1 MLAKLPVGRPAYKG
15 GVSGEFVMMKKT
27 RAILLLTVVLTM
39 VLFGCSTLG
48 EETLPLPSPEPPVTE
63 PAITEPEIST
73 SSPIEPTESELI
85 TQTPSPPPPPPANPL
100 PKEGMVQLV
109 YGGASQ
115 LEGKQI
121 ALTFD
126 SGWEYDQTRQLLQV
140 LEDYQVR
147 ATFFLRAGWVED
159 HPDMA
164 LEIAGKGHQIESHSL
179 AHAHMGSM
187 SRGEMEA
194 DIRAANEIYQRVLGI
209 DPTMFRPPYGEFND
223 LLLTVLKEQGYR
235 YAVMWTVD
243 SHDWAETMNGKQV
256 TEQYV
261 IDRVLARAS
270 DNGIVLMHVGGL
282 KTIDALPEIIKS
294 LRDSGYQLVTLEEIL
309 R

>member
-1 MLAKLPVGRPAYKG
+1 
-15 GVSGEFVMMKKT
+15 MMKKT
-27 RAILLLTVVLTM
+27 MLILMLTGILLLILV
-39 VLFGCSTLG
+39 GCNPLK
-48 EETLPLPSPEPPVTE
+48 EETPLIPTPEPGATE
-63 PAITEPEIST
+63 PAIETPT
-73 SSPIEPTESELI
+73 GSPIEPTEQEPEPSE
-85 TQTPSPPPPPPANPL
+85 PSPPPPPPPANPL
-100 PKEGMVQLV
+100 PKEGMARLV
-109 YGGASQ
+109 YGGDSQ

-159 HPDMA
+159 HPDLA

-179 AHAHMGSM
+179 AHGHMGSM
-187 SRGEMEA
+187 TREQMEA
-194 DIRAANEIYQRVLGI
+194 DIAAANEIYQRVLGI
-209 DPTMFRPPYGEFND
+209 APAMFRPPYGEFND
-223 LLLTVLKEQGYR
+223 LLLTVLKEQGYQ

-243 SHDWAETMNGKQV
+243 SHDWAETMNGNQV

-270 DNGIVLMHVGGL
+270 DNGAVLMHVGGL
-282 KTIDALPEIIKS
+282 KTIEALPEIIQG
-294 LRDSGYQLVTLEEIL
+294 LRDAGYQLVTLQEML
-309 R
+309 P

>member
-1 MLAKLPVGRPAYKG
+1 
-15 GVSGEFVMMKKT
+15 MMKKT
-27 RAILLLTVVLTM
+27 MLILMLTGILLLILV
-39 VLFGCSTLG
+39 GCNPLK
-48 EETLPLPSPEPPVTE
+48 EETPLIPTPEPGATA
-63 PAITEPEIST
+63 PAIETPT
-73 SSPIEPTESELI
+73 GSPIEPTEQEPEPSE
-85 TQTPSPPPPPPANPL
+85 PSPPPPPPPANPL
-100 PKEGMVQLV
+100 PKEGMARLV
-109 YGGASQ
+109 YGGDSQ

-159 HPDMA
+159 HPDLA

-179 AHAHMGSM
+179 AHGHMGSM
-187 SRGEMEA
+187 TREQMEA
-194 DIRAANEIYQRVLGI
+194 DIAAANEIYQRVLGI
-209 DPTMFRPPYGEFND
+209 APAMFRPPYGEFND
-223 LLLTVLKEQGYR
+223 LLLTVLKEQGYQ

-243 SHDWAETMNGKQV
+243 SHDWAETMNGNQV

-270 DNGIVLMHVGGL
+270 DNGAVLMHVGGL
-282 KTIDALPEIIKS
+282 KTIEALPEIIQG
-294 LRDSGYQLVTLEEIL
+294 LRDAGYQLVTLQEML
-309 R
+309 P

>member
-1 MLAKLPVGRPAYKG
+1 
-15 GVSGEFVMMKKT
+15 MMKKSIPGLILT
-27 RAILLLTVVLTM
+27 GILLLILV
-39 VLFGCSTLG
+39 GCNPLK
-48 EETLPLPSPEPPVTE
+48 EETPLIPTPEPGATA
-63 PAITEPEIST
+63 PAIETPT
-73 SSPIEPTESELI
+73 GSPIEPTEQEPEPSE
-85 TQTPSPPPPPPANPL
+85 PSPPPPPPPANPL
-100 PKEGMVQLV
+100 PKEGMARLV
-109 YGGASQ
+109 YGGDSQ

-159 HPDMA
+159 HPDLA

-179 AHAHMGSM
+179 AHGHMGSM
-187 SRGEMEA
+187 TREQMEA
-194 DIRAANEIYQRVLGI
+194 DIAAANEIYQRVLGI
-209 DPTMFRPPYGEFND
+209 APAMFRPPYGEFND
-223 LLLTVLKEQGYR
+223 LLLTVLKEQGYQ

-243 SHDWAETMNGKQV
+243 SHDWAETMNGNQV

-270 DNGIVLMHVGGL
+270 DNGAVLMHVGGL
-282 KTIDALPEIIKS
+282 KTIEALPEIIQG
-294 LRDSGYQLVTLEEIL
+294 LRDAGYQLVTLQEML
-309 R
+309 P

>member
-1 MLAKLPVGRPAYKG
+1 
-15 GVSGEFVMMKKT
+15 MMKKT
-27 RAILLLTVVLTM
+27 MLILMLTGILLLILV
-39 VLFGCSTLG
+39 GCNPLK
-48 EETLPLPSPEPPVTE
+48 EETPLIPTPEPRATE
-63 PAITEPEIST
+63 PAIETPT
-73 SSPIEPTESELI
+73 GSPIEPTEQEPEPSE
-85 TQTPSPPPPPPANPL
+85 PSPPPPPPPANPL
-100 PKEGMVQLV
+100 PKEGMARLV
-109 YGGASQ
+109 YGGDSQ

-159 HPDMA
+159 HPDLA

-179 AHAHMGSM
+179 AHGHMGSM
-187 SRGEMEA
+187 TREQMEA
-194 DIRAANEIYQRVLGI
+194 DIAAANEIYQRVLGI
-209 DPTMFRPPYGEFND
+209 APAMFRPPYGEFND
-223 LLLTVLKEQGYR
+223 LLLTVLKEQGYQ

-243 SHDWAETMNGKQV
+243 SHDWAETMNGNQV

-270 DNGIVLMHVGGL
+270 DNGAVLMHVGGL
-282 KTIDALPEIIKS
+282 KTIEALPEIIQG
-294 LRDSGYQLVTLEEIL
+294 LRDSGYQLVTLQEML
-309 R
+309 P

>member
-1 MLAKLPVGRPAYKG
+1 
-15 GVSGEFVMMKKT
+15 MMKKT
-27 RAILLLTVVLTM
+27 MLILMLTGILLLILV
-39 VLFGCSTLG
+39 GCNPLK
-48 EETLPLPSPEPPVTE
+48 EETPLIPTPEPRATE
-63 PAITEPEIST
+63 PAIETPT
-73 SSPIEPTESELI
+73 GSPIEPTEPEPEPSE
-85 TQTPSPPPPPPANPL
+85 PSPPPPPPPANPL
-100 PKEGMVQLV
+100 PKEGMARLV
-109 YGGASQ
+109 YGGDSQ

-159 HPDMA
+159 HPDLA

-179 AHAHMGSM
+179 AHGHMGSM
-187 SRGEMEA
+187 TREQMEA
-194 DIRAANEIYQRVLGI
+194 DIAAANEIYQRVLGI
-209 DPTMFRPPYGEFND
+209 APAMFRPPYGEFND
-223 LLLTVLKEQGYR
+223 LLLTVLKEQGYQ

-243 SHDWAETMNGKQV
+243 SHDWAETMNGNQV

-270 DNGIVLMHVGGL
+270 DNGAVLMHVGGL
-282 KTIDALPEIIKS
+282 KIIEALPEIIQG
-294 LRDSGYQLVTLEEIL
+294 LRDAGYQLVTLQEML
-309 R
+309 P

>member
-1 MLAKLPVGRPAYKG
+1 
-15 GVSGEFVMMKKT
+15 MMKKT
-27 RAILLLTVVLTM
+27 MLILMLTGILLLILV
-39 VLFGCSTLG
+39 GCNPLK
-48 EETLPLPSPEPPVTE
+48 EETPLIPTPEPGATE
-63 PAITEPEIST
+63 PAVETPT
-73 SSPIEPTESELI
+73 GSPIEPTEPEPDPSE
-85 TQTPSPPPPPPANPL
+85 PSPPPPPSPANPL
-100 PKEGMVQLV
+100 PKEGMARLV
-109 YGGASQ
+109 YGGDSQ

-159 HPDMA
+159 HPDLA

-179 AHAHMGSM
+179 AHGHMGSM
-187 SRGEMEA
+187 TREQMEA
-194 DIRAANEIYQRVLGI
+194 DIAAANEIYQRVLGI
-209 DPTMFRPPYGEFND
+209 APAMFRPPYGEFND
-223 LLLTVLKEQGYR
+223 LLLTVLKEQGYQ

-243 SHDWAETMNGKQV
+243 SHDWAETMNGNQV

-270 DNGIVLMHVGGL
+270 DNGAVLMHVGGL
-282 KTIDALPEIIKS
+282 KTIEALPEIIQG
-294 LRDSGYQLVTLEEIL
+294 LRDAGYQLVTLQEML
-309 R
+309 P

>member
-1 MLAKLPVGRPAYKG
+1 MNPIQSIKRKILSLVLMGALMSAVMAGCDLLEEGTPVPPDSNPVFTEPA
-15 GVSGEFVMMKKT
+15 
-27 RAILLLTVVLTM
+27 
-39 VLFGCSTLG
+39 
-48 EETLPLPSPEPPVTE
+48 VTK
-63 PAITEPEIST
+63 PAITEPET
-73 SSPIEPTESELI
+73 PTTPPIEPEEPLEPDEADPVTPA
-85 TQTPSPPPPPPANPL
+85 PSPPPPPPVNPL

-109 YGGASQ
+109 YGGANQ

-159 HPDMA
+159 HPDLA

-179 AHAHMGSM
+179 AHGHMGSM
-187 SRGEMEA
+187 TREQMEA
-194 DIRAANEIYQRVLGI
+194 DTLAANEIYQRVLGI
-209 DPTMFRPPYGEFND
+209 APAMFRPPYGEFND
-223 LLLTVLKEQGYR
+223 LLLTVLKEQGYQ

-243 SHDWAETMNGKQV
+243 SHDWAETMNGNQV

-270 DNGIVLMHVGGL
+270 DNGTVLMHVGGL
-282 KTIDALPEIIKS
+282 KTIEALPEIIQG
-294 LRDSGYQLVTLEEIL
+294 LRDSGYQLVTLQEML
-309 R
+309 P

>member
-1 MLAKLPVGRPAYKG
+1 
-15 GVSGEFVMMKKT
+15 MMKKT
-27 RAILLLTVVLTM
+27 MLILMLTGILLLILV
-39 VLFGCSTLG
+39 GCNPLK
-48 EETLPLPSPEPPVTE
+48 EETPLIPTPEPRATE
-63 PAITEPEIST
+63 PAIETPT
-73 SSPIEPTESELI
+73 GSPIEPTEPEPEPSE
-85 TQTPSPPPPPPANPL
+85 PSPPPPPPPANPL
-100 PKEGMVQLV
+100 PKEGMARLV
-109 YGGASQ
+109 YGGDSQ

-159 HPDMA
+159 HPDLA

-179 AHAHMGSM
+179 AHGHMGSM
-187 SRGEMEA
+187 TREQMEA
-194 DIRAANEIYQRVLGI
+194 DIAAANEIYQRVLGI
-209 DPTMFRPPYGEFND
+209 APAMFRPPYGEFND
-223 LLLTVLKEQGYR
+223 LLLTVLKEQGYQ

-243 SHDWAETMNGKQV
+243 SHDWAETMNGNQV

-270 DNGIVLMHVGGL
+270 DNGAVLMHVGGL
-282 KTIDALPEIIKS
+282 KTIEALPEIIQG
-294 LRDSGYQLVTLEEIL
+294 LRDSGYQLVTLQEML
-309 R
+309 P

>member
-1 MLAKLPVGRPAYKG
+1 
-15 GVSGEFVMMKKT
+15 MMKKT
-27 RAILLLTVVLTM
+27 MLILMLTGILLLILV
-39 VLFGCSTLG
+39 GCNPLK
-48 EETLPLPSPEPPVTE
+48 EETPLIPTPEPGATA
-63 PAITEPEIST
+63 PAIETPT
-73 SSPIEPTESELI
+73 GSPIEPTEQEPEPSE
-85 TQTPSPPPPPPANPL
+85 PSPPPPPPPANPL
-100 PKEGMVQLV
+100 PKEGMARLV
-109 YGGASQ
+109 YGGDSQ

-140 LEDYQVR
+140 LEDYQVS

-159 HPDMA
+159 HPELA

-179 AHAHMGSM
+179 AHGHMGSM
-187 SRGEMEA
+187 TREQMEA
-194 DIRAANEIYQRVLGI
+194 DIAAANEIYQRVLGI
-209 DPTMFRPPYGEFND
+209 APAMFRPPYGEFND
-223 LLLTVLKEQGYR
+223 LLLTVLKEQGYQ

-270 DNGIVLMHVGGL
+270 DNGAVLMHVGGL
-282 KTIDALPEIIKS
+282 KTIEALPEIIQG
-294 LRDSGYQLVTLEEIL
+294 LRDAGYQLVTLQEML
-309 R
+309 P

>member
-1 MLAKLPVGRPAYKG
+1 
-15 GVSGEFVMMKKT
+15 MMKKSIPGLILT
-27 RAILLLTVVLTM
+27 GILLLILV
-39 VLFGCSTLG
+39 GCNPLK
-48 EETLPLPSPEPPVTE
+48 EETPLIPTPESGATA
-63 PAITEPEIST
+63 PAIETPT
-73 SSPIEPTESELI
+73 GSPIEPTEQEPEPSE
-85 TQTPSPPPPPPANPL
+85 PSPPPPPPPANPL
-100 PKEGMVQLV
+100 PKEGMARLV
-109 YGGASQ
+109 YGGDSQ

-159 HPDMA
+159 HPDLA

-179 AHAHMGSM
+179 AHGHMGSM
-187 SRGEMEA
+187 TREQMEA
-194 DIRAANEIYQRVLGI
+194 DIAAANEIYQRVLGI
-209 DPTMFRPPYGEFND
+209 APAMFRPPYGEFND
-223 LLLTVLKEQGYR
+223 LLLTVLKEQGYQ

-243 SHDWAETMNGKQV
+243 SHDWAETMNGNQV

-270 DNGIVLMHVGGL
+270 DNGAVLMHVGGL
-282 KTIDALPEIIKS
+282 KTIKALPEIIQG
-294 LRDSGYQLVTLEEIL
+294 LRDAGYQLVTLQEML
-309 R
+309 P

>member
-1 MLAKLPVGRPAYKG
+1 
-15 GVSGEFVMMKKT
+15 MMKKT
-27 RAILLLTVVLTM
+27 MLILMLTGILLLILV
-39 VLFGCSTLG
+39 GCNPLK
-48 EETLPLPSPEPPVTE
+48 EETPLIPTPEPRATE
-63 PAITEPEIST
+63 PAIETPT
-73 SSPIEPTESELI
+73 GSPIEPTEPEPEPSE
-85 TQTPSPPPPPPANPL
+85 PSPPPPPPPANPL
-100 PKEGMVQLV
+100 PKEGMARLV
-109 YGGASQ
+109 YGGDSQ

-159 HPDMA
+159 HPDLA

-179 AHAHMGSM
+179 AHGHMGSM
-187 SRGEMEA
+187 TREQMEA
-194 DIRAANEIYQRVLGI
+194 DIAAANEIYPRVLGI
-209 DPTMFRPPYGEFND
+209 APAMFRPPYGEFND
-223 LLLTVLKEQGYR
+223 LLLTVLKEQGYQ

-243 SHDWAETMNGKQV
+243 SHDWAETMNGNQV

-270 DNGIVLMHVGGL
+270 DNGAVLMHVGGL
-282 KTIDALPEIIKS
+282 KTIEALPEIIQG
-294 LRDSGYQLVTLEEIL
+294 LRDAGYQLVTLQEML
-309 R
+309 P

>member
-1 MLAKLPVGRPAYKG
+1 
-15 GVSGEFVMMKKT
+15 MMKKT
-27 RAILLLTVVLTM
+27 MLILMLTGILLLILV
-39 VLFGCSTLG
+39 GCNPLK
-48 EETLPLPSPEPPVTE
+48 EETPLIPTPEPGATA
-63 PAITEPEIST
+63 PAIETPT
-73 SSPIEPTESELI
+73 GSPIEPTEQEPEPSE
-85 TQTPSPPPPPPANPL
+85 PSPPPPPPPANPL
-100 PKEGMVQLV
+100 PKEGMARLV
-109 YGGASQ
+109 YGGDSQ

-159 HPDMA
+159 HPDLA

-179 AHAHMGSM
+179 AHGHMGSM
-187 SRGEMEA
+187 TREQMEA
-194 DIRAANEIYQRVLGI
+194 DIAAANEIYHRVLGI
-209 DPTMFRPPYGEFND
+209 APAMFRPPYGEFND
-223 LLLTVLKEQGYR
+223 LLLTVLKEQGYQ

-243 SHDWAETMNGKQV
+243 SHDWAETMNGNQV

-270 DNGIVLMHVGGL
+270 DNGAVLMHVGGL
-282 KTIDALPEIIKS
+282 KIIEALPEIIQG
-294 LRDSGYQLVTLEEIL
+294 LRDAGYQLVTLQEML
-309 R
+309 P

>member
-1 MLAKLPVGRPAYKG
+1 
-15 GVSGEFVMMKKT
+15 MMKKSMLILMLT
-27 RAILLLTVVLTM
+27 GILLLILV
-39 VLFGCSTLG
+39 GCNPLK
-48 EETLPLPSPEPPVTE
+48 EEASPIPTPESGATE
-63 PAITEPEIST
+63 PAIETST
-73 SSPIEPTESELI
+73 GSPIEPTEPEPD
-85 TQTPSPPPPPPANPL
+85 TPEPSPPPPPPPPPANPL
-100 PKEGMVQLV
+100 PKEGMARLV
-109 YGGASQ
+109 YGGDSQ

-140 LEDYQVR
+140 LEDYKVR

-159 HPDMA
+159 HPELA

-187 SRGEMEA
+187 NRGEMEA

-209 DPTMFRPPYGEFND
+209 APAMFRPPYGEFND
-223 LLLTVLKEQGYR
+223 LLLTVLKEQGYQ

-270 DNGIVLMHVGGL
+270 DNGAVLMHVGGL
-282 KTIDALPEIIKS
+282 KTIEALPEIIQG
-294 LRDSGYQLVTLEEIL
+294 LRDAGYQLVTLQEML
-309 R
+309 P

>member
-1 MLAKLPVGRPAYKG
+1 MLTG
-15 GVSGEFVMMKKT
+15 
-27 RAILLLTVVLTM
+27 ILLLILV
-39 VLFGCSTLG
+39 GCNPLK
-48 EETLPLPSPEPPVTE
+48 EETPLIPTPEPGATA
-63 PAITEPEIST
+63 PAIETPT
-73 SSPIEPTESELI
+73 GSPIEPTEQEPEPSE
-85 TQTPSPPPPPPANPL
+85 PSPPPPPPPANPL
-100 PKEGMVQLV
+100 PKEGMARLV
-109 YGGASQ
+109 YGGDSQ

-140 LEDYQVR
+140 LEDYQVS

-159 HPDMA
+159 HPELA

-179 AHAHMGSM
+179 AHGHMGSM
-187 SRGEMEA
+187 TREQMEA
-194 DIRAANEIYQRVLGI
+194 DIAAANEIYQRVLGI
-209 DPTMFRPPYGEFND
+209 APAMFRPPYGEFND
-223 LLLTVLKEQGYR
+223 LLLTVLKEQGYQ

-270 DNGIVLMHVGGL
+270 DNGAVLMHVGGL
-282 KTIDALPEIIKS
+282 KTIEALPEIIQG
-294 LRDSGYQLVTLEEIL
+294 LRDAGYQLVTLQEML
-309 R
+309 P

>member
-1 MLAKLPVGRPAYKG
+1 
-15 GVSGEFVMMKKT
+15 MMKKSIS
-27 RAILLLTVVLTM
+27 ILLLTGLLLVL
-39 VLFGCSTLG
+39 LGGCGLL
-48 EETLPLPSPEPPVTE
+48 EEAITGLPEPIPATTESAIQPTPPVPEPPEQPEAPPTE
-63 PAITEPEIST
+63 PSSEEPAPPTIS
-73 SSPIEPTESELI
+73 
-85 TQTPSPPPPPPANPL
+85 PPPPANPL
-100 PKEGMVQLV
+100 PKEGMARLV
-109 YGGASQ
+109 YGGDSQ

-159 HPDMA
+159 HPDLA

-187 SRGEMEA
+187 NRGEMEA
-194 DIRAANEIYQRVLGI
+194 DIRAANEIYQQVLGI
-209 DPTMFRPPYGEFND
+209 TPAMFRPPYGEFND
-223 LLLTVLKEQGYR
+223 LLLTVLKEQGYS

-243 SHDWAETMNGKQV
+243 SHDWAETMNGNQV

-270 DNGIVLMHVGGL
+270 DNGAVLMHVGGL
-282 KTIDALPEIIKS
+282 KTIEALPEIIAG
-294 LRDSGYQLVTLEEIL
+294 LRDSGYQLVTLDEIL
-309 R
+309 P